1 MRRKISEEK
10 SWQSQALNR
19 GSWVRSMNTTSV
31 LRRPPSV
38 HIIQPLVYLGRG
50 FALVRSNINIVLT
63 CEGSCGSSNW
73 HHIGQSRP
81 HFLPGR
87 QAGLAPAP
95 VGVHRH
101 GGRREQRLQ
110 NLCGRQSPFPVGR
123 FSGGSDRINRMSR
136 IGIVRNVFVG

>member
-10 SWQSQALNR
+10 SWQSQALNPGQLGEMR
-19 GSWVRSMNTTSV
+19 EHYLCAT
-31 LRRPPSV
+31 PPPTA
-38 HIIQPLVYLGRG
+38 HIMQPLVYLGRG
-50 FALVRSNINIVLT
+50 FAIVRSNINIVLA
-63 CEGSCGSSNW
+63 CKGSCSNW
-73 HHIGQSRP
+73 HHIGQSLP

-95 VGVHRH
+95 VGVRRH
-101 GGRREQRLQ
+101 GGRREPRLQ
-110 NLCGRQSPFPVGR
+110 NLCFRQSPFPVGR